1 MRTRQPRSAAQVL
14 PLIVLLGVWSVTRA
28 ASPQGD
34 ASPVTLAEVK
44 REPLQEQVKLTG
56 SAIPWRKTL
65 LSPRVDGL
73 VTEVKVDE
81 GSWVQP
87 GDEILVLDD
96 RLATLEVRSAEARVA
111 EARARQRDATRI
123 RDELLRLKEGRHTA
137 QSAIDSAIADVES
150 RSAALNR
157 ERAELARYEE
167 LAARHRVP
175 APFAGM
181 VVAKRVEAGQWV
193 QRSDPVIEL
202 VSVDTLRIRAPLP
215 QRYYPRLRSDAPAL
229 VRFDALP
236 GQAFEG
242 RVLARLALGSDA
254 TRSFPLLI
262 DIPNPEHRLAPG
274 MSARVWV
281 QLDDG
286 RSEALTVPRDAV
298 VDRADGRRVVWRV
311 RPDEG
316 VPKAYAVTVETG
328 RALGDRLE
336 LVDGDLAAGDRVVLL
351 GNENLRQGQTVAPQD
366 PPGATD

>member
-1 MRTRQPRSAAQVL
+1 
-14 PLIVLLGVWSVTRA
+14 
-28 ASPQGD
+28 
-34 ASPVTLAEVK
+34 
-44 REPLQEQVKLTG
+44 
-56 SAIPWRKTL
+56 
-65 LSPRVDGL
+65 
-73 VTEVKVDE
+73 
-81 GSWVQP
+81 
-87 GDEILVLDD
+87 
-96 RLATLEVRSAEARVA
+96 
-111 EARARQRDATRI
+111 
-123 RDELLRLKEGRHTA
+123 
-137 QSAIDSAIADVES
+137 VES